1 MGGTIVSLT
10 YSEFKNIKTLHLKSL
25 FREAERFVSYKNISI
40 WGAVSDITF
49 QGDWLQFGVF
59 KGQTARILESFI
71 LGPQKLHLFDSF
83 EGLPEDWQ
91 NTNFDKSAFKLASN
105 EIPNFD
111 PKRSVIHQGWFNET
125 VPKFAATYMAPI
137 PFIHLDADLYSS
149 TRTVLDG
156 LNKNIA
162 PGTILLF
169 DEFFLPTEKGIADDE
184 CRALFDWASDFDRRF
199 QFLWRTEWVQVAVK
213 VLK

>member
-1 MGGTIVSLT
+1 MSIS
-10 YSEFKNIKTLHLKSL
+10 YMEFKNIKTLHVKSL
-25 FREAERFVSYKNISI
+25 FRESERFISYKNISI
-40 WGAVSDITF
+40 WGAVSEITL

-83 EGLPEDWQ
+83 EGLPENWQ
-91 NTNFDKSAFKLASN
+91 NTIFEKSAFKLNAD

-111 PKRSVIHQGWFNET
+111 PKRSVIHQGWFEET
-125 VPKFAATYMAPI
+125 IPKFTKEHSGPI
-137 PFIHLDADLYSS
+137 PSIHLDADLYSS
-149 TRTVLDG
+149 TRSALDG
-156 LNKNIA
+156 LNKFIA

-169 DEFFLPTEKGIADDE
+169 DKFFLPTEQGIADDE

-199 QFLWRTEWVQVAVK
+199 QFLWRTEWVQLAVK